1 MNNCL
6 PRDTTA
12 ADADADDGKAAPAA
26 RPGRHLIAV
35 MLLTA
40 AWAGFAALL
49 IGAAPAPRG
58 RPRPVFTTPSPDRA
72 TAALGVPEGANDAPS

>member
-6 PRDTTA
+6 PWDITA
-12 ADADADDGKAAPAA
+12 TGTDANDRKAAPAA

-35 MLLTA
+35 MPLTA

-58 RPRPVFTTPSPDRA
+58 RPRPVYTTPCPDRA
-72 TAALGVPEGANDAPS
+72 TAALGVPGGANDAPS